1 MEIDPFGIGLALQ
14 GVKSLAGIGQ
24 FIAGKAKQNKIED
37 IKYTRPEEAVQA
49 ENLARSMAREGMTA
63 EAEQMGREGIGTS
76 MATALKYGGGN
87 NVADIARQAS
97 KGYMQMAA
105 EDEQIRRANQRN
117 LQGQLMQSAQYSDRE
132 WEENVLRPYEEQTAE
147 AQALMGSG
155 LQNIF
160 GGVDAMGSMM
170 QTKATYDGMST
181 SLFGDSES
189 TGDAGGQQ
197 QPTQEQIELLK
208 KIFGGANMTNLT
220 GITG

>member
-147 AQALMGSG
+147 AQALTGAG

-189 TGDAGGQQ
+189 TGDAGGKQ

-208 KIFGGANMTNLT
+208 KIFGGATMTNLT

>member
-1 MEIDPFGIGLALQ
+1 MDPFSIASLGLQ

-37 IKYTRPEEAVQA
+37 IEYTRPEEAVQA
-49 ENLARSMAREGMTA
+49 ENLARSMSREGMTA

-132 WEENVLRPYEEQTAE
+132 WEENVLRPFEEQTAE
-147 AQALMGSG
+147 AQALMGAG
-155 LQNIF
+155 LQNFF
-160 GGVDAMGSMM
+160 GGVDALGSMA

-181 SLFGDSES
+181 SPFGS
-189 TGDAGGQQ
+189 TPGFGNPSGTKSGTGGDMMQNLT
-197 QPTQEQIELLK
+197 PEQISFLASK
-208 KIFGGANMTNLT
+208 FGGF
-220 GITG
+220 G